1 MKKIIFITVIIIFIP
16 FLIVNFYKIDE
27 KEEIK
32 IKYMSNTII
41 RVKRVS
47 TGNID
52 SIPFEEYIVGVL
64 AGEMPIYFDKEA
76 FKAQAVAARSYAF
89 KRMEYN
95 KDNDYDVVD
104 SIMNQVYLDDNYL
117 KDAWGEDYINNINK
131 LREVVNETSMEYL
144 EYDGEVIDALFFSTS
159 NGYTETASLVFDV
172 DLPYLKSVKS
182 SWDERTSSAF
192 RNNTSMDINSFYKK
206 LGLSYSDSFDFKV
219 LKRSSTNRI
228 VTLSINGKEFT
239 GKSLYDKLGLRSLD
253 FSLKKDG
260 DKMRNRRIKSF
271 FVPVIYGTLVLAF
284 LFSMFFVGKFAN
296 NLLFSKKDNNIKY
309 VDGEITDG
317 ANRDIPV
324 VSTNNTIVKPYL
336 SDDVKIAKSF
346 YDYKDST
353 DNQEKAIIFYENTYM
368 QNSGVDYASENVFDV
383 ISILDGT
390 VISVENNDI
399 MGTTIEIRHNNDLI
413 SVYQSLSDVTV
424 SKDDKVIQGQIIA
437 KSGLSNIEKDMGNHL
452 HFELYHKGKIVNPE
466 EFYNKSLDEL

>member
-1 MKKIIFITVIIIFIP
+1 MYIILV
-16 FLIVNFYKIDE
+16 LGNNY
-27 KEEIK
+27 
-32 IKYMSNTII
+32 I
-41 RVKRVS
+41 R
-47 TGNID
+47 
-52 SIPFEEYIVGVL
+52 
-64 AGEMPIYFDKEA
+64 
-76 FKAQAVAARSYAF
+76 
-89 KRMEYN
+89 
-95 KDNDYDVVD
+95 
-104 SIMNQVYLDDNYL
+104 
-117 KDAWGEDYINNINK
+117 
-131 LREVVNETSMEYL
+131 
-144 EYDGEVIDALFFSTS
+144 
-159 NGYTETASLVFDV
+159 
-172 DLPYLKSVKS
+172 
-182 SWDERTSSAF
+182 
-192 RNNTSMDINSFYKK
+192 
-206 LGLSYSDSFDFKV
+206 
-219 LKRSSTNRI
+219 
-228 VTLSINGKEFT
+228 
-239 GKSLYDKLGLRSLD
+239 
-253 FSLKKDG
+253 G

-284 LFSMFFVGKFAN
+284 LFSMFFVGNFAN

-309 VDGEITDG
+309 VDGEITEG

>member
-1 MKKIIFITVIIIFIP
+1 MYIILV
-16 FLIVNFYKIDE
+16 LGNNY
-27 KEEIK
+27 
-32 IKYMSNTII
+32 I
-41 RVKRVS
+41 R
-47 TGNID
+47 
-52 SIPFEEYIVGVL
+52 
-64 AGEMPIYFDKEA
+64 
-76 FKAQAVAARSYAF
+76 
-89 KRMEYN
+89 
-95 KDNDYDVVD
+95 
-104 SIMNQVYLDDNYL
+104 
-117 KDAWGEDYINNINK
+117 
-131 LREVVNETSMEYL
+131 
-144 EYDGEVIDALFFSTS
+144 
-159 NGYTETASLVFDV
+159 
-172 DLPYLKSVKS
+172 
-182 SWDERTSSAF
+182 
-192 RNNTSMDINSFYKK
+192 
-206 LGLSYSDSFDFKV
+206 
-219 LKRSSTNRI
+219 
-228 VTLSINGKEFT
+228 
-239 GKSLYDKLGLRSLD
+239 
-253 FSLKKDG
+253 G

-309 VDGEITDG
+309 VDGEITEG

-324 VSTNNTIVKPYL
+324 VSTNNAIVKPYL
-336 SDDVKIAKSF
+336 SDDVRIAKFF
-346 YDYKDST
+346 YDYNDST

-368 QNSGVDYASENVFDV
+368 QNSGVDYACENVFDV